1 MKKRAAAKPDCIRG
15 GCASWPVKASLR
27 HQYTK
32 KIGLLFRKP
41 GFSAAAGADRAD
53 IQAAADKL
61 YLTHQGLSRVIRSL
75 EEELGVQLLV
85 RSRRGCVPT
94 AWGVRIYEDCKSLL
108 AELAAKIA
116 SWKKPDTGEGE
127 PVFVPVVAI
136 PSACNYLTEH
146 VFSSMKQAIP
156 LVDVVLH
163 EAVVYELSS
172 FLQQGKAHVGVTAF
186 SEGEAERLI
195 MQYREMGFVS
205 EPLMED
211 EYYVFISSRH
221 PLASKASLT
230 VQDCS
235 TLKLATYSNQMLERN
250 QLFQK
255 KIFEVIGMTQ
265 YVYVNSR
272 ENIMQMVAQN
282 LRVLCATRE
291 RMRQM
296 EAKQATVEERI
307 EEIRL
312 VNRAKWLLIECLG
325 MTEPEAH
332 RYIEKQSMDQ
342 RISKREVAESV
353 IRTYK

>member
-1 MKKRAAAKPDCIRG
+1 MRLEQLQYFVQVVESHSFNKAA
-15 GCASWPVKASLR
+15 
-27 HQYTK
+27 Q
-32 KIGLLFRKP
+32 
-41 GFSAAAGADRAD
+41 
-53 IQAAADKL
+53 KL
-61 YLTHQGLSRVIRSL
+61 NITQPALTNAIRSL

-94 AWGVRIYEDCKSLL
+94 AWGVRIYEYCKSLL

-282 LRVLCATRE
+282 KAAGCFLHRMSAYSWYVTNGLIRALPVEGMHLMPSSHYLIHLESSALSPAE
-291 RMRQM
+291 RQ
-296 EAKQATVEERI
+296 VVDF
-307 EEIRL
+307 IR
-312 VNRAKWLLIECLG
+312 RHYGDGAG
-325 MTEPEAH
+325 T
-332 RYIEKQSMDQ
+332 S
-342 RISKREVAESV
+342 S
-353 IRTYK
+353 

>member
-1 MKKRAAAKPDCIRG
+1 MRLEQLQYFVQVVESHSFNKAA
-15 GCASWPVKASLR
+15 
-27 HQYTK
+27 Q
-32 KIGLLFRKP
+32 
-41 GFSAAAGADRAD
+41 
-53 IQAAADKL
+53 KL
-61 YLTHQGLSRVIRSL
+61 NITQPALTNAIRSL

-282 LRVLCATRE
+282 KAAGCFLHRMSAYSWYVTNGLIRALPVEGMHLMPSSHYLIHLESSALSPAE
-291 RMRQM
+291 RQ
-296 EAKQATVEERI
+296 VVDF
-307 EEIRL
+307 IR
-312 VNRAKWLLIECLG
+312 RHYGDGAG
-325 MTEPEAH
+325 T
-332 RYIEKQSMDQ
+332 S
-342 RISKREVAESV
+342 S
-353 IRTYK
+353 

>member
-1 MKKRAAAKPDCIRG
+1 MRLEQLQYFVQVVESHSFNKAA
-15 GCASWPVKASLR
+15 
-27 HQYTK
+27 Q
-32 KIGLLFRKP
+32 
-41 GFSAAAGADRAD
+41 
-53 IQAAADKL
+53 KL
-61 YLTHQGLSRVIRSL
+61 NITQPALTNAIRSL

-108 AELAAKIA
+108 AELTAKIA
-116 SWKKPDTGEGE
+116 SWKQPDTGGGE

-146 VFSSMKQAIP
+146 VFSSMKQALP

-186 SEGEAERLI
+186 SEDEADRLI
-195 MQYREMGFVS
+195 AQYREMGFVS
-205 EPLMED
+205 EPLMKD

-221 PLASKASLT
+221 PLARKESLT

-235 TLKLATYSNQMLERN
+235 TLKLATYSNQMLKRN

-255 KIFEVIGMTQ
+255 KIFEVIGITQ

-282 LRVLCATRE
+282 KAAGCFLHRMSAYSWYVTNGLIRALPVEGMHLMPSSHYLIHLESSALSPAE
-291 RMRQM
+291 RQ
-296 EAKQATVEERI
+296 VVDF
-307 EEIRL
+307 IRRHYGEGDGAL
-312 VNRAKWLLIECLG
+312 
-325 MTEPEAH
+325 
-332 RYIEKQSMDQ
+332 S
-342 RISKREVAESV
+342 
-353 IRTYK
+353 

>member
-1 MKKRAAAKPDCIRG
+1 MRLEQLQYFVQVVESHSFNKAA
-15 GCASWPVKASLR
+15 
-27 HQYTK
+27 Q
-32 KIGLLFRKP
+32 
-41 GFSAAAGADRAD
+41 
-53 IQAAADKL
+53 KL
-61 YLTHQGLSRVIRSL
+61 NITQPALTNAIRSL

-282 LRVLCATRE
+282 KAAGCFLPLSQKENLPKELGTRHRAAIGITENIDVTTLIVSEETGIISVVKGGNITRYADSELLRKTL
-291 RMRQM
+291 
-296 EAKQATVEERI
+296 
-307 EEIRL
+307 
-312 VNRAKWLLIECLG
+312 
-325 MTEPEAH
+325 
-332 RYIEKQSMDQ
+332 
-342 RISKREVAESV
+342 SKFYWQDMNVR
-353 IRTYK
+353 

>member
-1 MKKRAAAKPDCIRG
+1 MRLEQLQYFVQVVESHSFNKAA
-15 GCASWPVKASLR
+15 
-27 HQYTK
+27 Q
-32 KIGLLFRKP
+32 
-41 GFSAAAGADRAD
+41 
-53 IQAAADKL
+53 KL
-61 YLTHQGLSRVIRSL
+61 NITQPALTNAIRSL

-186 SEGEAERLI
+186 SEGEAETLI

-282 LRVLCATRE
+282 KAAGCFLHRMSAYSWYVTNGLIRALPVEGMHLMPSSHYLIHLESSALSPAE
-291 RMRQM
+291 RQ
-296 EAKQATVEERI
+296 VVDF
-307 EEIRL
+307 IR
-312 VNRAKWLLIECLG
+312 RHYGDGAG
-325 MTEPEAH
+325 T
-332 RYIEKQSMDQ
+332 S
-342 RISKREVAESV
+342 S
-353 IRTYK
+353 